1 MDINI
6 ESSTEVEL
14 LKIINEWDEF
24 YKNSTYNEKLL
35 IIANEINSVNI
46 YNSTYKLLPITT
58 KAYIDTHYCY
68 NNKYYDIFKL
78 VGQEINYDNMHQIIL
93 CDNYAEV
100 LRFPQD
106 NYEKRKYVS
115 RFSLLDPKIYTFY
128 DDSIIVIE
136 TKDGRSEEPYKYL

>member
-1 MDINI
+1 MICINNDTEI
-6 ESSTEVEL
+6 EL
-14 LKIINEWDEF
+14 IKIINDWDNF
-24 YKNSTYNEKLL
+24 YKYRTLDEKML
-35 IIANEINSVNI
+35 IIANEINSVN
-46 YNSTYKLLPITT
+46 NFNGTYKLLPITT
-58 KAYIDTHYCY
+58 KAYIDTHYSY

-78 VGQEINYDNMHQIIL
+78 KSQDMDYENMHQVIL

-115 RFSLLDPKIYTFY
+115 RFSLLDPKIYSFF
-128 DDSIIVIE
+128 DGSIIVVE